1 MKKRLLQ
8 NRGITLVELMVTIA
22 IIAIIGTSIFSS
34 MILGI
39 KTYNLNMNETT
50 DQQGLRQAALH
61 ISKQVRN
68 TTAGAVS
75 VSSGSLT
82 VGGKPYTLDS
92 NAKTLNY
99 NGSVLAHNIG
109 AFSASV
115 SGKLLTVTLTSVNGI
130 TVSTQLA
137 LR

>member
-1 MKKRLLQ
+1 MKRKTLG
-8 NRGITLVELMVTIA
+8 NRGVTLVELMVTIA
-22 IIAIIGTSIFSS
+22 ILAIIGTSVYSS

-39 KTYNLNMNETT
+39 KTYNINMDETA

-68 TTAGAVS
+68 TTAAGVT

-82 VGGKPYTLDS
+82 VNGKSYTID
-92 NAKTLNY
+92 NTAKTLNY
-99 NGSVLAHNIG
+99 NGSVLAYNIN
-109 AFSASV
+109 AFTASI
-115 SGKLLTVTLTSVNGI
+115 SGELLTVTLTSVSGI

>member
-1 MKKRLLQ
+1 MKRKTLG

-22 IIAIIGTSIFSS
+22 ILAIIGTSVYSS

-39 KTYNLNMNETT
+39 KTYNINMDETA

-68 TTAGAVS
+68 TTAAGVS
-75 VSSGSLT
+75 VSSGSLK
-82 VGGKPYTLDS
+82 VSGKSYTID
-92 NAKTLNY
+92 NTAKTLNY
-99 NGSVLAHNIG
+99 NGSVLANNIS
-109 AFSASV
+109 AFTASI
-115 SGKLLTVTLTSVNGI
+115 SGELLTVTLTSVSGI

>member
-1 MKKRLLQ
+1 MKKRLQ
-8 NRGITLVELMVTIA
+8 HNRGITLVELLVTIA
-22 IIAIIGTSIFSS
+22 IIAIIGTSVFSS

-39 KTYNLNMNETT
+39 KTYNINMNETT

-82 VGGKPYTLDS
+82 VNGKPYTIDRT
-92 NAKTLNY
+92 AKTLKY
-99 NGSVLAHNIG
+99 NGDVLANNI
-109 AFSASV
+109 ASFTPAI
-115 SGKLLTVTLTSVNGI
+115 SGNLLTVTLMSVNGI